1 MSKQYFTKW
10 NMSKLSEKH
19 ESCSIFLS
27 NTISHN
33 WTLKELQNNIGFDFN
48 QLSELLLSYS
58 PLYGSDSLRQEIIN
72 FSDYDFNIEGVAT
85 SVGAVEAIFCFLQST
100 IKRGDKVICV
110 SPAYEALWR
119 IPQIMGA
126 DLEFFTLKISHDYC
140 FLDIEGLV
148 KNINDKTKLLIVN
161 FPNNPTGFNL
171 NISEW
176 EFLIKALRKH
186 DCILLSDEVFSGLK
200 WNRSYKDYS
209 AAKMYEKAFS
219 IGSASKALSLP
230 GLRVGWIASQQQ
242 QTIKKI
248 VSIKRYFSKC
258 NDKLSEEIVRYALKN
273 SQYIFE
279 KNISIIKRNWDILK
293 IIANK
298 YHDYL
303 KVVEP
308 MFGPLATVHIDNNLS
323 LDKFIEKLT
332 KDHGVSI
339 LPLSLMAYEGNFF
352 RIGLGGEN
360 FDYKIK
366 EFEKGLLSFLR

>member
-209 AAKMYEKAFS
+209 AAKMYEK
-219 IGSASKALSLP
+219 SL
-230 GLRVGWIASQQQ
+230 
-242 QTIKKI
+242 
-248 VSIKRYFSKC
+248 
-258 NDKLSEEIVRYALKN
+258 
-273 SQYIFE
+273 
-279 KNISIIKRNWDILK
+279 
-293 IIANK
+293 
-298 YHDYL
+298 
-303 KVVEP
+303 
-308 MFGPLATVHIDNNLS
+308 
-323 LDKFIEKLT
+323 
-332 KDHGVSI
+332 
-339 LPLSLMAYEGNFF
+339 
-352 RIGLGGEN
+352 
-360 FDYKIK
+360 
-366 EFEKGLLSFLR
+366 